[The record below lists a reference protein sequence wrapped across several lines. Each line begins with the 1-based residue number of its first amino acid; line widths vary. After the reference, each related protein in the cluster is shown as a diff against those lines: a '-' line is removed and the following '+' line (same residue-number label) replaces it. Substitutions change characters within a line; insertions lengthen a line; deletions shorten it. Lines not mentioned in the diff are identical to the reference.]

1 MLDYQF
7 LNGLENLEKKVYS
20 RGEGE
25 GVSGR
30 ERFREGRVTA
40 NTTIFFSP
48 EYVMKLWRNL
58 LPFSKYVSTKEVNL
72 CFTVPLNQYSKY
84 MYIIKF
90 DTIA

>member
-20 RGEGE
+20 QGG
-25 GVSGR
+25 GGGG
-30 ERFREGRVTA
+30 RFREGRVTA
-40 NTTIFFSP
+40 HTTIFFSP
-48 EYVMKLWRNL
+48 EYVIKFWRNL

-72 CFTVPLNQYSKY
+72 CFTEPLNQYSKY

-90 DTIA
+90 DIIA